1 MMGKTKSATA
11 PRFSFAVFVATSL
24 VGLVL
29 AVLVQWVFNK
39 PIFPTETSG
48 QVTVAYMKSHAGQEQ
63 SALLAFVNRD
73 GDKFKVDDVS
83 WSAPR
88 WIGSAWEQM
97 AANELDVG
105 NFDRAFEI
113 VRTAPSSADKGAA
126 LHNIL
131 HVVRVSPRAQLPVF
145 GGPTNTPAPVAAPV
159 DFATDGDNVVAE
171 PTSQASV
178 NVPTV
183 GDFKPETKDLPI
195 AELPAEHREWVALT
209 IDRLKAA
216 ESIARELEPL
226 PVVYGA
232 WIDIKYNYEYLQQW
246 ASANRARLAAIDV
259 LIAYDSA
266 QHWQA
271 FRATWVW
278 PAVKAILAA
287 LGLGL
292 GGVILDYYR
301 KTLRFYS
308 ARGLGALVQDEEFRK
323 HLGLV
328 AKDVQSALI
337 LPGSDGQAKTP
348 REPAHS
354 HKPR

>member
-1 MMGKTKSATA
+1 MEKTKSEHS
-11 PRFSFAVFVATSL
+11 PRFSLGVFVATSL
-24 VGLVL
+24 LGLVV

-39 PIFPTETSG
+39 TTPAPETPG
-48 QVTVAYMKSHAGQEQ
+48 QVTVAYMKTHAGQQ
-63 SALLAFVNRD
+63 HNALLVFINRD
-73 GDKFKVDDVS
+73 RDKIKIDDIS
-83 WSAPR
+83 WPAPK
-88 WIGSAWEQM
+88 WVGSAWEELV
-97 AANELDVG
+97 AAQLDIG

-113 VRTAPSSADKGAA
+113 VRTAPNSGDRGAA

-131 HVVRVSPRAQLPVF
+131 HVARVSPRARLPVY
-145 GGPTNTPAPVAAPV
+145 GSTTYEPTPVAAGFPANDDNVVSEPLQQDPV
-159 DFATDGDNVVAE
+159 DF
-171 PTSQASV
+171 
-178 NVPTV
+178 PTV

-195 AELPAEHREWVALT
+195 AKLPAEHRKWVALT
-209 IDRLKAA
+209 IDRLKTA

-232 WIDIKYNYEYLQQW
+232 WLDIKYNYESLQQW
-246 ASANRARLAAIDV
+246 ASAERARTAAIQV
-259 LIAYDSA
+259 LVAYDTA
-266 QHWQA
+266 QYWQA
-271 FRATWVW
+271 FREAWVW

-292 GGVILDYYR
+292 GAVILDYY
-301 KTLRFYS
+301 KKALQFYS

-348 REPAHS
+348 REPAYTV
-354 HKPR
+354 KPR